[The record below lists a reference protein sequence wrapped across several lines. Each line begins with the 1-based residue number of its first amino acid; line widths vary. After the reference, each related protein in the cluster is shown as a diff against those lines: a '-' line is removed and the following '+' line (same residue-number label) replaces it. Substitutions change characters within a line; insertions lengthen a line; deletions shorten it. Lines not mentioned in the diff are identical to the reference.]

1 MFEKVNVPIL
11 GIIENMAI
19 NICSKYNNKEH
30 IFGKDGGARMGKDY
44 NVDLLGSLPLDIKIR
59 EDLDNGKPTVEKD
72 HNSPITKIFSEVAMK
87 MAAKVADY
95 S

>member
-1 MFEKVNVPIL
+1 MPEGVLKMFEKVNVPIL

-19 NICSKYNNKEH
+19 HICSKCNNEEH

-59 EDLDNGKPTVEKD
+59 EDLDDGKPTVVND
-72 HNSPITKIFSEVAMK
+72 HNSPITKTFF
-87 MAAKVADY
+87 
-95 S
+95 